1 MYVFRVLYEQY
12 AYLRIHCQEQMDRVG
27 ELAQLMK
34 GEKGK
39 GKEGA
44 MKVHSKVR

>member
-1 MYVFRVLYEQY
+1 VFWVLYEQY
-12 AYLRIHCQEQMDRVG
+12 AYSRIHCQEQTDRVG

-39 GKEGA
+39 KGQL
-44 MKVHSKVR
+44 R